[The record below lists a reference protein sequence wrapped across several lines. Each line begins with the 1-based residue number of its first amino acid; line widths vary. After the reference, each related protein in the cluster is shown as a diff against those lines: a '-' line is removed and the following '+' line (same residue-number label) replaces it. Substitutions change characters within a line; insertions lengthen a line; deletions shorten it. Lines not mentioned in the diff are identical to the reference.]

1 MRDCCVHAG
10 QTKTRYWA
18 GDVSGERRDRSAR
31 VGRLQPTRRGGVIDE
46 LHPEIEWHPW
56 LQLQLGGAATVY
68 RGHEGV
74 RKGIREL
81 EEAFS
86 EIQAEQTEI
95 RDLGE
100 RVVAIGQLRGRGNE
114 SGAITE
120 SAIAWIVEFKSGK
133 VIRVREYLDPK
144 KALEAVGLSE

>member
-1 MRDCCVHAG
+1 
-10 QTKTRYWA
+10 
-18 GDVSGERRDRSAR
+18 
-31 VGRLQPTRRGGVIDE
+31 
-46 LHPEIEWHPW
+46 
-56 LQLQLGGAATVY
+56 VY
-68 RGHEGV
+68 RGHQGV
-74 RKGIREL
+74 RKGVRDL
-81 EEAFS
+81 EEASS

-100 RVVAIGQLRGRGNE
+100 RVVAIGHHRGRGEE

-120 SAIAWIVEFKSGK
+120 SQLAWVVEFKGGK

>member
-1 MRDCCVHAG
+1 MSQENVEIVR
-10 QTKTRYWA
+10 R
-18 GDVSGERRDRSAR
+18 VSDAYNRRD
-31 VGRLQPTRRGGVIDE
+31 VGAMLDE

-56 LQLQLGGAATVY
+56 LQIQLGGGATVY
-68 RGHEGV
+68 RGHQAV

-86 EIQAEQTEI
+86 EIEAEQTEI

-100 RVVAIGQLRGRGNE
+100 RVVAIGRLRGRGNE
-114 SGAITE
+114 SGVITE

-144 KALEAVGLSE
+144 KALEALGLRE

>member
-1 MRDCCVHAG
+1 MSKENVEVVR
-10 QTKTRYWA
+10 R
-18 GDVSGERRDRSAR
+18 VSDAYNRRD
-31 VGRLQPTRRGGVIDE
+31 VGAMLD
-46 LHPEIEWHPW
+46 
-56 LQLQLGGAATVY
+56 
-68 RGHEGV
+68 
-74 RKGIREL
+74 

-86 EIQAEQTEI
+86 EIQAEQTQI

-100 RVVAIGQLRGRGNE
+100 RVVAIGHLRGRGSE

-144 KALEAVGLSE
+144 KALEAAGLRE

>member
-1 MRDCCVHAG
+1 MSQENVEIVRRVSDAYNSRDLGAM
-10 QTKTRYWA
+10 
-18 GDVSGERRDRSAR
+18 
-31 VGRLQPTRRGGVIDE
+31 LDE

-56 LQLQLGGAATVY
+56 LQTQIGGEATVY

-81 EEAFS
+81 EDAFS
-86 EIQAEQTEI
+86 EIEAEQTEI

-100 RVVAIGQLRGRGNE
+100 RVVAIGRLRGRGNE

-120 SAIAWIVEFKSGK
+120 SAIAWIVEFKSGQ

-144 KALEAVGLSE
+144 KALEAVGLRE

>member
-1 MRDCCVHAG
+1 MV
-10 QTKTRYWA
+10 
-18 GDVSGERRDRSAR
+18 
-31 VGRLQPTRRGGVIDE
+31 
-46 LHPEIEWHPW
+46 
-56 LQLQLGGAATVY
+56 VY
-68 RGHEGV
+68 RGHQGV

-86 EIQAEQTEI
+86 EIQSEQTEI
-95 RDLGE
+95 RELGE